1 MRKTLRTAMR
11 LALVAL
17 TGVLAVGFASAPSQ
31 ASDPGTNVVGGTRAA
46 QGEFPWVVRLS
57 MGCGGSLVH
66 PQVVLTAAHCVN
78 GTGNNTSIGVTAGVV
93 DLQDPARITRQSTYV
108 LQAPG
113 YNGTG
118 KDWALIKLNTPI
130 TNIPLLGMA
139 TTGANDNGTF
149 DIMGW
154 GAASE
159 GGGQQRY
166 LLKAQVPFISDAS
179 CRAAGGSYSGLVDA
193 EEICAG
199 LQQGGVDTCQGDSG
213 GPMTKN
219 VNGTPVQIG
228 IVSWGEGCARPG
240 KPGVYSQVSGMYNNI
255 KSALDSLVG
264 TPQPGCGKSAT
275 NAADVQI
282 PDNTTVSSSVAIS
295 GCTVAPSSTSTVA
308 VNIVHTYIG
317 DLVVSLIAPDGSAY
331 VLHNRTGG
339 SADNINQTYT
349 VNLAGEGAN
358 GTWKLQVR
366 DAASADTGYINTW
379 TLTV

>member
-31 ASDPGTNVVGGTRAA
+31 ASDPGTDVVGGTRAA

-66 PQVVLTAAHCVN
+66 PEVILTAAHCVN

-118 KDWALIKLNTPI
+118 KDWALIKLNSPI
-130 TNIPLLGMA
+130 TNIPLLSMA

-179 CRAAGGSYSGLVDA
+179 CKASGGSYGGLVDA

-199 LQQGGVDTCQGDSG
+199 LAGGGVDTCQGDSG

-240 KPGVYSQVSGMYNNI
+240 KPGVYSQVSGMYTNI

-275 NAADVQI
+275 NASDVQI
-282 PDNTTVSSSVAIS
+282 PDNTTVSSSVSIS
-295 GCTVAPSSTSTVA
+295 GCAVAPSSTSKVA

-317 DLVVSLIAPDGSAY
+317 DLVVSLIAPDGSSY
-331 VLHNRTGG
+331 VLHNRAGG
-339 SADNINQTYT
+339 GTDNINQTYT
-349 VNLAGEGAN
+349 VNLSGETAN

>member
-1 MRKTLRTAMR
+1 MR

>member
-66 PQVVLTAAHCVN
+66 PQVVLTAAHCVD
-78 GTGNNTSIGVTAGVV
+78 GTGNDTSIGVTAGVV
-93 DLQDPARITRQSTYV
+93 DLQDPARVTRQSTYV
-108 LQAPG
+108 YSAPG
-113 YNGTG
+113 YNGNG

-130 TNIPLLGMA
+130 TGIPLLGLA

-154 GAASE
+154 GAATE

-166 LLKAQVPFISDAS
+166 LLKAQVPFISDAT
-179 CRAAGGSYSGLVDA
+179 CKAAGGSYSGLIDA

-240 KPGVYSQVSGMYNNI
+240 KPGVYSQVSGMYTNI
-255 KSALDSLVG
+255 KAGLDSLVG

-275 NAADVQI
+275 NGTDVTV
-282 PDNTTVSSSVAIS
+282 PDNTTVTSSVAIS
-295 GCTVAPSSTSTVA
+295 GCTVAPSSTSKVA

-317 DLVVSLIAPDGSAY
+317 DLVVSLIAPDGTAY
-331 VLHNRTGG
+331 VLHNRAGG